1 MREQARSALSRIS
14 AYIATTVDGQSYVL
28 LVDGKVVST
37 HATVAEA
44 VKAREAL
51 EFSIPE

>member
-1 MREQARSALSRIS
+1 MSESNDL
-14 AYIATTVDGQSYVL
+14 GYVL

-37 HATVAEA
+37 HEKVAKA